1 MSEKVADAKVKLS
14 LEDKLTAPLKHLQ
27 KKFDTLSK
35 TLSHRLSIPRFSAA
49 VKNMT
54 KSLHGV
60 QSALGVAASRA
71 SLFTGVLGLAGGGL
85 IASVTAI
92 TMKTMHLGDSLHHA
106 SRHLGMSVTALQ
118 LWGDAADNSGY
129 SAELFQQS
137 LATLNRRSA
146 QAYAGQK
153 RGIMGFEALGISVKN
168 ASGKLKSNS
177 VLLEEITD
185 KMSKMKNQAQR
196 QHIAALLFGGDGK
209 EMAAMLAQGM
219 APIKELF
226 AKARKGKWLIG
237 ADVARYAA
245 DLSDKMGAF
254 KKKIGGIASFIGARF
269 MPVIND
275 MIDAFSRL
283 IDENRDLIQT
293 TVASWAKTLRK
304 VFNDL
309 LNPTSDLRKGIR
321 DLTERIK
328 GWVCWM
334 EPLIGEITLLKVG
347 LVALGSFIFGPLIA
361 ALAAMSA
368 AFVMLGYTIMTTPIG
383 WILGGIALLVGAGYL
398 LYKNWDKINGWLAT
412 SLTVVGAVVIRLAV
426 AFAGPL
432 FSAIGSVCSAFMRL
446 IATLMRF
453 IATLG
458 KSLFS
463 KIVAADKAFIGL
475 ARTLGQSLL
484 SATRTVCSAF
494 MKLAVTLARTLFSAL
509 VSVSSALLSL
519 AATLISSLLSAL
531 TAAASAFISLG
542 IAIMTTPIGWIIGG
556 IAALVGAGY
565 LLYKNWDTVVN
576 FISKLWDSFAS
587 LCSNVFG
594 KLFTLFKNFSPLA
607 WIAKKINALIEWL
620 FGVDLMEAGAHLIGS
635 LWDGIK
641 SQWNALSEW
650 FSGMISKLTSW
661 MPNWMKKKLGFNVSI
676 NKTST
681 ETIKTF
687 TDETNARAKRML
699 DTVAVTNTPPEK
711 RKSGFN
717 TSVVETGQMQ
727 ATNKVG
733 AFKAPKP
740 ITVHKAVEVDARV
753 TITNLNISVPNG
765 LKNEIRDAVNQALE
779 RYAKQQ
785 RLAIA
790 SSLSD

>member
-14 LEDKLTAPLKHLQ
+14 LEDKLTAPLKRVQERFQ
-27 KKFDTLSK
+27 KLSHTLSM
-35 TLSHRLSIPRFSAA
+35 PRFSAA
-49 VKNMT
+49 IKNMT

-60 QSALGVAASRA
+60 QGALSTAASRA
-71 SLFTGVLGLAGGGL
+71 SVFTGALGLAGGGL
-85 IASVTAI
+85 VASVTAL

-106 SRHLGMSVTALQ
+106 SRHLGMSVASLQ

-153 RGIMGFEALGISVKN
+153 RGIMGFEALGISVKD

-177 VLLEEITD
+177 ALLEEITD
-185 KMSKMKNQAQR
+185 KMSEMKNQAQR

-245 DLSDKMGAF
+245 DLSDKLGAF
-254 KKKIGGIASFIGARF
+254 KKKIGGITSFIGARF
-269 MPVIND
+269 MPILND
-275 MIDAFSRL
+275 MIDAFSKL
-283 IDENRDLIQT
+283 IDENRVLIQT
-293 TVASWAKTLRK
+293 TVAGWAKNLRK

-309 LNPTSDLRKGIR
+309 LNPTSDLRRGIS

-328 GWVCWM
+328 GWFQWL

-361 ALAAMSA
+361 SLAAAGA
-368 AFVMLGYTIMTTPIG
+368 AFVTLGYTLMTTPIG
-383 WILGGIALLVGAGYL
+383 WLIGGITALFV
-398 LYKNWDKINGWLAT
+398 LYKYWDKLNGW
-412 SLTVVGAVVIRLAV
+412 
-426 AFAGPL
+426 
-432 FSAIGSVCSAFMRL
+432 
-446 IATLMRF
+446 
-453 IATLG
+453 
-458 KSLFS
+458 
-463 KIVAADKAFIGL
+463 VAA
-475 ARTLGQSLL
+475 
-484 SATRTVCSAF
+484 
-494 MKLAVTLARTLFSAL
+494 
-509 VSVSSALLSL
+509 SL
-519 AATLISSLLSAL
+519 AAVGVVLIASAIPAI
-531 TAAASAFISLG
+531 AAVGSAFISLG
-542 IAIMTTPIGWIIGG
+542 VAIMTTPIGWIIGG

-576 FISKLWDSFAS
+576 FISKLWESFAS
-587 LCSNVFG
+587 LFSNVFN
-594 KLFTLFKNFSPLA
+594 KLFTLFKKFSPLY
-607 WIAKKINALIEWL
+607 WIAKKINELIKWL
-620 FGVDLMEAGAHLIGS
+620 FGVDLMEAGANLING
-635 LWDGIK
+635 LWEGIK
-641 SQWNALSEW
+641 SKWQELSEW
-650 FSGMISKLTSW
+650 FNGMTSKLTSW
-661 MPNWMKKKLGFNVSI
+661 IPGWGGKKSEFKATI

-681 ETIKTF
+681 QTIKTF
-687 TDETNARAKRML
+687 ANETNARVKRMVGTAIVPNIL
-699 DTVAVTNTPPEK
+699 SGK
-711 RKSGFN
+711 GKSGFN
-717 TSVVETGQMQ
+717 TGIVETGHIETPN
-727 ATNKVG
+727 AKVS
-733 AFKAPKP
+733 AFKVSKP
-740 ITVHKAVEVDARV
+740 ITVHKPVEIDARV

-765 LKNEIRDAVNQALE
+765 LKDEIRDAVNQALE

>member
-14 LEDKLTAPLKHLQ
+14 LEDELTTPLKRVQ
-27 KKFDTLSK
+27 KQFNTLSK
-35 TLSHRLSIPRFSAA
+35 TLSHSLGIPRFSAA

-60 QSALGVAASRA
+60 QSALSTAASRA
-71 SLFTGVLGLAGGGL
+71 SVFTGVLGLAGGGL
-85 IASVTAI
+85 VASVAAL
-92 TMKTMHLGDSLHHA
+92 TMKTMHLGDSLYHA
-106 SRHLGMSVTALQ
+106 SHHLNMSVASLQ
-118 LWGDAADNSGY
+118 LWGDAADNSGT

-137 LATLNRRSA
+137 LAVLNRRSA

-153 RGIMGFEALGISVKN
+153 RGMMGFEALGISVKN
-168 ASGKLKSNS
+168 TSGKLKSTS

-185 KMSKMKNQAQR
+185 KMSKMKSQAQR

-209 EMAAMLAQGM
+209 EMATMLAQGM

-245 DLSDKMGAF
+245 DLSDKLGAF

-275 MIDAFSRL
+275 MIDGFSKL

-293 TVASWAKTLRK
+293 TVASWAKTLKK
-304 VFNDL
+304 VLNDL
-309 LNPTSDLRKGIR
+309 LNPTSDLRKGIS

-328 GWVCWM
+328 GWFQWL
-334 EPLIGEITLLKVG
+334 EPLIGEITLFKVG

-361 ALAAMSA
+361 ALAAAGA
-368 AFVMLGYTIMTTPIG
+368 AFVSLGITIMTTPIG
-383 WILGGIALLVGAGYL
+383 WLMGGIAALFV
-398 LYKNWDKINGWLAT
+398 LYQYWDKLNGWVAASLAA
-412 SLTVVGAVVIRLAV
+412 VGAV
-426 AFAGPL
+426 
-432 FSAIGSVCSAFMRL
+432 L
-446 IATLMRF
+446 IA
-453 IATLG
+453 
-458 KSLFS
+458 SL
-463 KIVAADKAFIGL
+463 IPAI
-475 ARTLGQSLL
+475 T
-484 SATRTVCSAF
+484 
-494 MKLAVTLARTLFSAL
+494 AVS
-509 VSVSSALLSL
+509 
-519 AATLISSLLSAL
+519 
-531 TAAASAFISLG
+531 SAFISLG

-556 IAALVGAGY
+556 IAALVAAGY
-565 LLYKNWDTVVN
+565 LLYKHWDTVIS
-576 FISKLWDSFAS
+576 FISKLWDSFYS
-587 LCSNVFG
+587 LCSNVFNN
-594 KLFTLFKNFSPLA
+594 LLTFFKNFSPLT
-607 WIAKKINALIEWL
+607 WISKKINELIEWL
-620 FGVDLMEAGAHLIGS
+620 FGVDLMEIGS
-635 LWDGIK
+635 NLINGLWEGIK
-641 SQWNALSEW
+641 SKWDDLYNG
-650 FSGMISKLTSW
+650 FGNMMKKLTSW
-661 MPNWMKKKLGFNVSI
+661 MPNWVKEKLGFNVSI
-676 NKTST
+676 DKTST
-681 ETIKTF
+681 QTIKTF
-687 TDETNARAKRML
+687 TEETNARAKKMV
-699 DTVAVTNTPPEK
+699 DTVVVTNTPPEK

-740 ITVHKAVEVDARV
+740 ITVHKPVEVDARV

-765 LKNEIRDAVNQALE
+765 LKDEIRDAVNQALE

>member
-54 KSLHGV
+54 SSLKGV
-60 QSALGVAASRA
+60 QSALGTAASRA
-71 SLFTGVLGLAGGGL
+71 SVFTGVLGLAGGGL
-85 IASVTAI
+85 VASVTAL

-106 SRHLGMSVTALQ
+106 SRHLGMSVASLQ
-118 LWGDAADNSGY
+118 LWGDAADNSGT

-177 VLLEEITD
+177 ALLEEITD

-209 EMAAMLAQGM
+209 EMASMLAQGM

-245 DLSDKMGAF
+245 DLSDKLGAF

-275 MIDAFSRL
+275 MVDGFSKL

-309 LNPTSDLRKGIR
+309 LNPTSDLRKGIS

-328 GWVCWM
+328 GWFQWL
-334 EPLIGEITLLKVG
+334 EPLIGEITLFKVG

-361 ALAAMSA
+361 ALAAVGT
-368 AFVMLGYTIMTTPIG
+368 AFVSLGITIMTTPIG
-383 WILGGIALLVGAGYL
+383 WLMGGIAALFV
-398 LYKNWDKINGWLAT
+398 LYQYWDKLNGWVAASLAA
-412 SLTVVGAVVIRLAV
+412 VGAV
-426 AFAGPL
+426 
-432 FSAIGSVCSAFMRL
+432 L
-446 IATLMRF
+446 IASVIPAIT
-453 IATLG
+453 
-458 KSLFS
+458 
-463 KIVAADKAFIGL
+463 
-475 ARTLGQSLL
+475 
-484 SATRTVCSAF
+484 
-494 MKLAVTLARTLFSAL
+494 AVG
-509 VSVSSALLSL
+509 
-519 AATLISSLLSAL
+519 
-531 TAAASAFISLG
+531 SAFISLG
-542 IAIMTTPIGWIIGG
+542 VAIMTTPIGWIMAG
-556 IAALVGAGY
+556 IAALIGIGY
-565 LLYKNWDTVVN
+565 LLYKNWDTVMN
-576 FISKLWDSFAS
+576 FLRNLLSSLAN
-587 LCSNVFG
+587 LCSNIFSN
-594 KLFTLFKNFSPLA
+594 LFSLFKKFSPLS
-607 WIAKKINALIEWL
+607 WIAKGINALIKWL
-620 FGVDLMEAGAHLIGS
+620 LGVDLMEAGSNLING
-635 LWDGIK
+635 LWEGIK
-641 SQWNALSEW
+641 SKWGDLYNG
-650 FSGMISKLTSW
+650 FGNMMKKLTSW
-661 MPNWMKKKLGFNVSI
+661 MPNWVKEKLGFNVSI
-676 NKTST
+676 DKTST
-681 ETIKTF
+681 QTIKTF
-687 TDETNARAKRML
+687 TEETNTQAKRML
-699 DTVAVTNTPPEK
+699 DTVVVTNTPPEK

-740 ITVHKAVEVDARV
+740 ITVHKPVEVDARV

-765 LKNEIRDAVNQALE
+765 LKDEIRDAVNQALE

>member
-60 QSALGVAASRA
+60 QGALGTAASRA
-71 SLFTGVLGLAGGGL
+71 SVFTGVLGLAGGGL
-85 IASVTAI
+85 VASLTAV
-92 TMKTMHLGDSLHHA
+92 TMKTMHMGDSLHHA
-106 SRHLGMSVTALQ
+106 SRHLGMSVAALQ

-146 QAYAGQK
+146 QAYAGQQ

-177 VLLEEITD
+177 TLLEEITD

-196 QHIAALLFGGDGK
+196 QHIASLLFGGDGK

-237 ADVARYAA
+237 ADVAQYAA
-245 DLSDKMGAF
+245 DLSDKLGAF
-254 KKKIGGIASFIGARF
+254 KKKIGGISSFIGARF

-275 MIDAFSRL
+275 MIDAFSKL

-293 TVASWAKTLRK
+293 TVTGWAKTLK
-304 VFNDL
+304 KALKDL
-309 LNPTSDLRKGIR
+309 FNPTSDLRKGIS

-328 GWVCWM
+328 GWFQWM
-334 EPLIGEITLLKVG
+334 EPLIGEITLFKVG
-347 LVALGSFIFGPLIA
+347 IVALGSFIFGPLIA
-361 ALAAMSA
+361 ALTAAGA
-368 AFVMLGYTIMTTPIG
+368 AFVTLGYTLMTTPIG
-383 WILGGIALLVGAGYL
+383 WLIGGIAALIV
-398 LYKNWDKINGWLAT
+398 LYKYWDKLNGWVAASLAA
-412 SLTVVGAVVIRLAV
+412 VGAVLIGAFISAMAPAASAV
-426 AFAGPL
+426 AG
-432 FSAIGSVCSAFMRL
+432 
-446 IATLMRF
+446 
-453 IATLG
+453 
-458 KSLFS
+458 
-463 KIVAADKAFIGL
+463 
-475 ARTLGQSLL
+475 
-484 SATRTVCSAF
+484 
-494 MKLAVTLARTLFSAL
+494 LAVTLVA
-509 VSVSSALLSL
+509 SL
-519 AATLISSLLSAL
+519 IPAI
-531 TAAASAFISLG
+531 TAVGSAFISLG
-542 IAIMTTPIGWIIGG
+542 IAIMTTPIGWIAGG
-556 IAALVGAGY
+556 IAALVGVGY
-565 LLYKNWDTVVN
+565 LLYKNWDTVVS
-576 FISKLWDSFAS
+576 FISNLWNSFAS
-587 LCSNVFG
+587 LCCNVFNN
-594 KLFTLFKNFSPLA
+594 LLTLFKNFSPLS
-607 WIAKKINALIEWL
+607 WISKKINELIEWL
-620 FGVDLMEAGAHLIGS
+620 FGIDLMEVGSNLING

-641 SQWNALSEW
+641 SKWNALSDW
-650 FSGMISKLTSW
+650 LSGMISKLTSW
-661 MPNWMKKKLGFNVSI
+661 MPNWMKEKLGFNVSI

-681 ETIKTF
+681 LTIKTF
-687 TDETNARAKRML
+687 TNETNARAKKML
-699 DTVAVTNTPPEK
+699 DTAVVTNTPPEK

-740 ITVHKAVEVDARV
+740 ITVHKPVEVDARV
-753 TITNLNISVPNG
+753 TITNLNISVPNS

-779 RYAKQQ
+779 RHAKQQ
-785 RLAIA
+785 RLAIT

>member
-14 LEDKLTAPLKHLQ
+14 LEDKLTAPLKRVQ

-35 TLSHRLSIPRFSAA
+35 TLSHSLGIPRFSAA

-71 SLFTGVLGLAGGGL
+71 SVFTGVLGLAGGGL
-85 IASVTAI
+85 VASVAAL

-106 SRHLGMSVTALQ
+106 SRHLGMSVASLQ

-177 VLLEEITD
+177 ALLEEITD

-209 EMAAMLAQGM
+209 EMATMLAQGM

-245 DLSDKMGAF
+245 DLSDKLGAF

-275 MIDAFSRL
+275 MIDGFSKL

-293 TVASWAKTLRK
+293 TVASWAKTLKK
-304 VFNDL
+304 VLNDL
-309 LNPTSDLRKGIR
+309 LNPTSDLRKGIS

-328 GWVCWM
+328 GWFQWL
-334 EPLIGEITLLKVG
+334 EPLIGEITLFKVG

-361 ALAAMSA
+361 ALAAVGT
-368 AFVMLGYTIMTTPIG
+368 AFVTLGITIMTTPIG
-383 WILGGIALLVGAGYL
+383 WLIGGITALVGAGYL
-398 LYKNWDKINGWLAT
+398 LYKNWDKINGWLLT
-412 SLTVVGAVVIRLAV
+412 SLAIVSAVFIRLA
-426 AFAGPL
+426 FALSGPVL
-432 FSAIGSVCSAFMRL
+432 SAFTSVGSKITGL
-446 IATLMRF
+446 A
-453 IATLG
+453 ANLG
-458 KSLFS
+458 KSLLS
-463 KIVAADKAFIGL
+463 KIIAADKAFIRFS
-475 ARTLGQSLL
+475 ATLG
-484 SATRTVCSAF
+484 R
-494 MKLAVTLARTLFSAL
+494 
-509 VSVSSALLSL
+509 
-519 AATLISSLLSAL
+519 SLLSAL
-531 TAAASAFISLG
+531 ASAASAIAGLAVTLVASLIPAITAVSSAFISLG
-542 IAIMTTPIGWIIGG
+542 IAIMTTPIGWIMAG
-556 IAALVGAGY
+556 IAALVGVGY
-565 LLYKNWDTVVN
+565 LLYKNWDTVVS
-576 FISKLWDSFAS
+576 FISNLWNSFAS
-587 LCSNVFG
+587 LCSNVFNN
-594 KLFTLFKNFSPLA
+594 LLTLFKNFSPLS
-607 WIAKKINALIEWL
+607 WISKKINALIEWL
-620 FGVDLMEAGAHLIGS
+620 FSIDLMEAGSNLING
-635 LWDGIK
+635 LWEGIK
-641 SQWNALSEW
+641 SQWNALSDW
-650 FSGMISKLTSW
+650 FGGMISKLTSW

-681 ETIKTF
+681 QTIKTF
-687 TDETNARAKRML
+687 TNETNARAKKML
-699 DTVAVTNTPPEK
+699 DTVVVTNTPPEK

-740 ITVHKAVEVDARV
+740 ITVHKPVEVDARV
-753 TITNLNISVPNG
+753 TITNLNISV
-765 LKNEIRDAVNQALE
+765 
-779 RYAKQQ
+779 
-785 RLAIA
+785 
-790 SSLSD
+790 

>member
-14 LEDKLTAPLKHLQ
+14 LEDELTAPLKRVQ
-27 KKFDTLSK
+27 KQFNTLSK
-35 TLSHRLSIPRFSAA
+35 TLSHRMGIPRFSAA

-60 QSALGVAASRA
+60 QGALSTAASRA
-71 SLFTGVLGLAGGGL
+71 SVFTGVLGLAGGGL
-85 IASVTAI
+85 VASVTAL

-106 SRHLGMSVTALQ
+106 SHHLGMSVASLQ

-153 RGIMGFEALGISVKN
+153 RGMMGFEALGISVKN

-177 VLLEEITD
+177 LLLEEITE

-209 EMAAMLAQGM
+209 EMASMLAQGM

-245 DLSDKMGAF
+245 DLSDKLGAF
-254 KKKIGGIASFIGARF
+254 KKKIGGIANFLGARF

-275 MIDAFSRL
+275 MVDGFSKL

-304 VFNDL
+304 VLQDL
-309 LNPTSDLRKGIR
+309 LNPTSDLRKGIS

-328 GWVCWM
+328 GWFQWL
-334 EPLIGEITLLKVG
+334 EPLIGEITLFKVG

-361 ALAAMSA
+361 ALTAVGV
-368 AFVMLGYTIMTTPIG
+368 AFVSLGYTMMTTPIGWLIGGIATLAVLYKYWDKLNGWIAASLAVVGTILIGSFIAAMVPAASAVAGLAVSLVTSLIPAITAVGSAFISLGVAIMTTPIG
-383 WILGGIALLVGAGYL
+383 WILGGIA
-398 LYKNWDKINGWLAT
+398 
-412 SLTVVGAVVIRLAV
+412 
-426 AFAGPL
+426 
-432 FSAIGSVCSAFMRL
+432 
-446 IATLMRF
+446 
-453 IATLG
+453 
-458 KSLFS
+458 
-463 KIVAADKAFIGL
+463 
-475 ARTLGQSLL
+475 
-484 SATRTVCSAF
+484 
-494 MKLAVTLARTLFSAL
+494 AL
-509 VSVSSALLSL
+509 VA
-519 AATLISSLLSAL
+519 
-531 TAAASAFISLG
+531 
-542 IAIMTTPIGWIIGG
+542 
-556 IAALVGAGY
+556 AGY
-565 LLYKNWDTVVN
+565 LLYKNWDTVIS

-587 LCSNVFG
+587 LCSNAFNN
-594 KLFTLFKNFSPLA
+594 LLALFKNFSPLS
-607 WIAKKINALIEWL
+607 WISKKINELIEWL
-620 FGVDLMEAGAHLIGS
+620 FGVDLMEAGSNLING

-641 SQWNALSEW
+641 SKWNALSDW
-650 FSGMISKLTSW
+650 LSGMMSKLTSW
-661 MPNWMKKKLGFNVSI
+661 MPNWMKEKLGFNVSI

-681 ETIKTF
+681 QTIKTF
-687 TDETNARAKRML
+687 TEETNTRAKKML
-699 DTVAVTNTPPEK
+699 DTAVVTNTPPEK

-717 TSVVETGQMQ
+717 TGGVETKHME
-727 ATNKVG
+727 APNTKAG

-740 ITVHKAVEVDARV
+740 ITVHKPVEIDARV
-753 TITNLNISVPNG
+753 MISNLNISVPNG
-765 LKNEIRDAVNQALE
+765 LKDEIRNAVNQALE
-779 RYAKQQ
+779 HYAKQQ

>member
-1 MSEKVADAKVKLS
+1 MSEKTKVADAKVKLS

-27 KKFDTLSK
+27 KKIDTLSK
-35 TLSHRLSIPRFSAA
+35 TLSRKLSIPRFSAA

-54 KSLHGV
+54 SSLKGV
-60 QSALGVAASRA
+60 QSALSTAASRA
-71 SLFTGVLGLAGGGL
+71 SVFTNALGLTDDGL
-85 IASVTAI
+85 VASLISV

-106 SRHLGMSVTALQ
+106 SRHLGMSVASLQ
-118 LWGDAADNSGY
+118 LWGDAADNSGI

-153 RGIMGFEALGISVKN
+153 KGIMGFEALGISVKD

-177 VLLEEITD
+177 TLLEEITD
-185 KMSKMKNQAQR
+185 KMSKMKNQAKR

-275 MIDAFSRL
+275 MIDGFSRL

-293 TVASWAKTLRK
+293 TVAGWAKSVKK

-309 LNPTSDLRKGIR
+309 LNPTSDLRKGIS

-328 GWVCWM
+328 GWFQWM
-334 EPLIGEITLLKVG
+334 EPLIGEITLFKVG
-347 LVALGSFIFGPLIA
+347 LVALGSFIFGPLITS
-361 ALAAMSA
+361 LAVAGA
-368 AFVMLGYTIMTTPIG
+368 AFVTLGYTIMTTPIG
-383 WILGGIALLVGAGYL
+383 WLIGGIAALVV
-398 LYKNWDKINGWLAT
+398 LYKYWDKLNGLVAASLA
-412 SLTVVGAVVIRLAV
+412 VVGAVLTG
-426 AFAGPL
+426 AFISAMAPAA
-432 FSAIGSVCSAFMRL
+432 SAIAG
-446 IATLMRF
+446 
-453 IATLG
+453 
-458 KSLFS
+458 
-463 KIVAADKAFIGL
+463 
-475 ARTLGQSLL
+475 
-484 SATRTVCSAF
+484 
-494 MKLAVTLARTLFSAL
+494 LAVTLVA
-509 VSVSSALLSL
+509 SL
-519 AATLISSLLSAL
+519 IPAI
-531 TAAASAFISLG
+531 TAVGSAFISLG
-542 IAIMTTPIGWIIGG
+542 IAIMTTPIGWIMAG
-556 IAALVGAGY
+556 IAALVGVGY
-565 LLYKNWDTVVN
+565 LLYKNWDTVVS
-576 FISKLWDSFAS
+576 FISNLWNSFAS
-587 LCSNVFG
+587 LCSSVFN
-594 KLFTLFKNFSPLA
+594 KLLTLFKNFSPFS

-620 FGVDLMEAGAHLIGS
+620 FGVDLMGAGSNLIGS

-641 SQWNALSEW
+641 SQWNALSDW
-650 FSGMISKLTSW
+650 FGNKINQLTSW
-661 MPNWMKKKLGFNVSI
+661 IPGWGGKKSEFKATI

-681 ETIKTF
+681 QTIKTL
-687 TDETNARAKRML
+687 TDETNARAKRVV
-699 DTVAVTNTPPEK
+699 DTAVVTKTPSEE
-711 RKSGFN
+711 RMGGFN
-717 TSVVETGQMQ
+717 TGTVETRYMEPPKTQ
-727 ATNKVG
+727 VD
-733 AFKAPKP
+733 AFKVSKP
-740 ITVHKAVEVDARV
+740 ITVHKPVEVDASV

-765 LKNEIRDAVNQALE
+765 LKNEIRDAINQALE

>member
-1 MSEKVADAKVKLS
+1 MSEKVADAKVRLS

-35 TLSHRLSIPRFSAA
+35 TLSLRLSIPRFSAA

-71 SLFTGVLGLAGGGL
+71 SVFTGALGLAGGGL
-85 IASVTAI
+85 VASVTAL

-106 SRHLGMSVTALQ
+106 SHHLNMSVASLQ
-118 LWGDAADNSGY
+118 LWGDAADNSGT

-137 LATLNRRSA
+137 LAVLNRRSA

-153 RGIMGFEALGISVKN
+153 RGMMGFEALGISVKN
-168 ASGKLKSNS
+168 TSGKLKSTS

-185 KMSKMKNQAQR
+185 KMSKMKSQAQR

-209 EMAAMLAQGM
+209 EMATMLAQGM

-275 MIDAFSRL
+275 MIDGFSRL
-283 IDENRDLIQT
+283 IDENRNLIQT
-293 TVASWAKTLRK
+293 TVASWAKTLKK

-309 LNPTSDLRKGIR
+309 LNPTSDLRKGIS

-328 GWVCWM
+328 GWFQWL
-334 EPLIGEITLLKVG
+334 EPLIGEITLFKVG

-361 ALAAMSA
+361 ALAAAGA
-368 AFVMLGYTIMTTPIG
+368 AFVTLGYTIMTTPIG
-383 WILGGIALLVGAGYL
+383 WLIGGIAVLAA
-398 LYKNWDKINGWLAT
+398 LYKYWDELNGWVAASLAA
-412 SLTVVGAVVIRLAV
+412 VGAVLTGAFIAAMVPAASAV
-426 AFAGPL
+426 A
-432 FSAIGSVCSAFMRL
+432 
-446 IATLMRF
+446 
-453 IATLG
+453 
-458 KSLFS
+458 
-463 KIVAADKAFIGL
+463 GL
-475 ARTLGQSLL
+475 A
-484 SATRTVCSAF
+484 
-494 MKLAVTLARTLFSAL
+494 
-509 VSVSSALLSL
+509 LSL
-519 AATLISSLLSAL
+519 VASLIPAI
-531 TAAASAFISLG
+531 TAVGSAFISLG
-542 IAIMTTPIGWIIGG
+542 IAIMTTPIGWIAGG
-556 IAALVGAGY
+556 IAALVGVGY
-565 LLYKNWDTVVN
+565 LLYKNWDTVVS
-576 FISKLWDSFAS
+576 FISNLWNSFAS
-587 LCSNVFG
+587 LCSNVFNN
-594 KLFTLFKNFSPLA
+594 LLTLFKNFSPLS
-607 WIAKKINALIEWL
+607 WISKKINELIEWL
-620 FGVDLMEAGAHLIGS
+620 FGVDLMEVGSNLING

-641 SQWNALSEW
+641 SKWNALSDW
-650 FSGMISKLTSW
+650 LSGMMSKLTSW
-661 MPNWMKKKLGFNVSI
+661 MPNWMKEKLGFNVSI

-687 TDETNARAKRML
+687 TDETNARAKKMV
-699 DTVAVTNTPPEK
+699 DTVVVTNTPPEK

-733 AFKAPKP
+733 A
-740 ITVHKAVEVDARV
+740 
-753 TITNLNISVPNG
+753 
-765 LKNEIRDAVNQALE
+765 
-779 RYAKQQ
+779 
-785 RLAIA
+785 
-790 SSLSD
+790 

>member
-35 TLSHRLSIPRFSAA
+35 TLSHSLGIPRFSAA

-71 SLFTGVLGLAGGGL
+71 SVFTGVLGLAGGGL
-85 IASVTAI
+85 VASVAAL
-92 TMKTMHLGDSLHHA
+92 TMKTMHLGDSLYHA
-106 SRHLGMSVTALQ
+106 SHHLNMSVASLQ
-118 LWGDAADNSGY
+118 LWGDAADNSGT

-137 LATLNRRSA
+137 LAVLNRRSA

-153 RGIMGFEALGISVKN
+153 RGMMGFEALGISVKN
-168 ASGKLKSNS
+168 TSGKLKSTS

-185 KMSKMKNQAQR
+185 KMSKMKSQAQR

-209 EMAAMLAQGM
+209 EMATMLAQGM

-245 DLSDKMGAF
+245 DLSDKLGAF

-275 MIDAFSRL
+275 MIDGFSKL

-293 TVASWAKTLRK
+293 TVASWAKTLKK
-304 VFNDL
+304 VLNDL
-309 LNPTSDLRKGIR
+309 LNPTSDLRKGIS

-328 GWVCWM
+328 GWFQWL
-334 EPLIGEITLLKVG
+334 EPLIGEITLFKVG

-361 ALAAMSA
+361 ALAAVGT
-368 AFVMLGYTIMTTPIG
+368 AFVSLGITIMTTPIG
-383 WILGGIALLVGAGYL
+383 WLMGGIAALFV
-398 LYKNWDKINGWLAT
+398 LYQYWDKLNGWVAASLAA
-412 SLTVVGAVVIRLAV
+412 VGAVLTGAFIAAMVPAASAV
-426 AFAGPL
+426 A
-432 FSAIGSVCSAFMRL
+432 
-446 IATLMRF
+446 
-453 IATLG
+453 
-458 KSLFS
+458 
-463 KIVAADKAFIGL
+463 GL
-475 ARTLGQSLL
+475 A
-484 SATRTVCSAF
+484 
-494 MKLAVTLARTLFSAL
+494 
-509 VSVSSALLSL
+509 LSL
-519 AATLISSLLSAL
+519 VASLIPAI
-531 TAAASAFISLG
+531 TAVSSAFISLG
-542 IAIMTTPIGWIIGG
+542 IAIMTTPIGWIAGG
-556 IAALVGAGY
+556 IAALVAAGY
-565 LLYKNWDTVVN
+565 LLYKHWDTVIS
-576 FISKLWDSFAS
+576 FISKLWDSFYS
-587 LCSNVFG
+587 LCSNVFNN
-594 KLFTLFKNFSPLA
+594 LLTLFKNFSPLS
-607 WIAKKINALIEWL
+607 WISKKINALIEWL
-620 FGVDLMEAGAHLIGS
+620 FGINLMEAGTNLING

-641 SQWNALSEW
+641 SKWDDLYNG
-650 FSGMISKLTSW
+650 FGNMMKKLTSW
-661 MPNWMKKKLGFNVSI
+661 MPNWMKEKLGFNVSI

-681 ETIKTF
+681 QTIKTF
-687 TDETNARAKRML
+687 TDDTNARAKKMV
-699 DTVAVTNTPPEK
+699 DTVVVTNTPPEK

-717 TSVVETGQMQ
+717 TSVVETGQTQ

-740 ITVHKAVEVDARV
+740 ITVHKPVEVDARV

-765 LKNEIRDAVNQALE
+765 LKDEIRDAVNQALE

>member
-1 MSEKVADAKVKLS
+1 MSEKVADAKVRLS

-35 TLSHRLSIPRFSAA
+35 TLSLRLSIPRFSAA

-54 KSLHGV
+54 SSLKGV

-71 SLFTGVLGLAGGGL
+71 SVFTGALGLAGGGL
-85 IASVTAI
+85 VASVTAL

-106 SRHLGMSVTALQ
+106 SRHLGMSVASLQ

-153 RGIMGFEALGISVKN
+153 RGMMGFEALGISVKN

-177 VLLEEITD
+177 ALLEEITD

-275 MIDAFSRL
+275 MIDGFSRL

-309 LNPTSDLRKGIR
+309 LNPTSDLRRGIS

-328 GWVCWM
+328 GWFRWL
-334 EPLIGEITLLKVG
+334 EPLIGEITLFKVG

-361 ALAAMSA
+361 ALAAAGA
-368 AFVMLGYTIMTTPIG
+368 AFVTLGYTIMTTPIG
-383 WILGGIALLVGAGYL
+383 WLIGGIAALFV
-398 LYKNWDKINGWLAT
+398 LYQYWDKLNGWVAASLAA
-412 SLTVVGAVVIRLAV
+412 VGAVLTG
-426 AFAGPL
+426 AFISAMAPAA
-432 FSAIGSVCSAFMRL
+432 SAIA
-446 IATLMRF
+446 
-453 IATLG
+453 
-458 KSLFS
+458 
-463 KIVAADKAFIGL
+463 GL
-475 ARTLGQSLL
+475 AITLVASLIP
-484 SATRTVCSAF
+484 AIT
-494 MKLAVTLARTLFSAL
+494 AVG
-509 VSVSSALLSL
+509 
-519 AATLISSLLSAL
+519 
-531 TAAASAFISLG
+531 SAFISLG
-542 IAIMTTPIGWIIGG
+542 IAIMTTPIGWIAGG
-556 IAALVGAGY
+556 IAALVGVGY
-565 LLYKNWDTVVN
+565 LLYKNWDTVVS
-576 FISKLWDSFAS
+576 FISNLWNSFAS
-587 LCSNVFG
+587 LCSNVFNN
-594 KLFTLFKNFSPLA
+594 LLTLFKNFSPLS
-607 WIAKKINALIEWL
+607 WISKKINALIEWL
-620 FGVDLMEAGAHLIGS
+620 FGINLMEAGSNLING
-635 LWDGIK
+635 LWEGIK

-681 ETIKTF
+681 QTIKTF
-687 TDETNARAKRML
+687 TNETNARAKKML
-699 DTVAVTNTPPEK
+699 GTVVVTNTPPEK

-740 ITVHKAVEVDARV
+740 ITVHKPVEVDARV

-765 LKNEIRDAVNQALE
+765 LKDEIRDAVNQALE

>member
-54 KSLHGV
+54 SSLKGV
-60 QSALGVAASRA
+60 QGALSTAASRA
-71 SLFTGVLGLAGGGL
+71 SVFTGALGLAGGGL
-85 IASVTAI
+85 VASVTAI

-106 SRHLGMSVTALQ
+106 SRHLGMSVASLQ

-177 VLLEEITD
+177 ALLEEITD

-237 ADVARYAA
+237 ADVAHYAA

-275 MIDAFSRL
+275 MIDGFSRL

-293 TVASWAKTLRK
+293 TVASWAKTIKK

-309 LNPTSDLRKGIR
+309 LNPTSDLRKGIS

-328 GWVCWM
+328 SWFQWM
-334 EPLIGEITLLKVG
+334 EPLIGEITLFKVG
-347 LVALGSFIFGPLIA
+347 LVALGSFIFDPLITS
-361 ALAAMSA
+361 LAVAGA
-368 AFVMLGYTIMTTPIG
+368 AFVTLGYTIMTTPIGWLIGGIAAIVVLYKYWDKLNGWVAASLAAVGVVLIASVIPAITAVGSAFISLGIAIMTTPIG

-398 LYKNWDKINGWLAT
+398 LYKNWD
-412 SLTVVGAVVIRLAV
+412 TVIS
-426 AFAGPL
+426 F
-432 FSAIGSVCSAFMRL
+432 
-446 IATLMRF
+446 
-453 IATLG
+453 LG
-458 KSLFS
+458 
-463 KIVAADKAFIGL
+463 
-475 ARTLGQSLL
+475 
-484 SATRTVCSAF
+484 
-494 MKLAVTLARTLFSAL
+494 
-509 VSVSSALLSL
+509 
-519 AATLISSLLSAL
+519 
-531 TAAASAFISLG
+531 
-542 IAIMTTPIGWIIGG
+542 
-556 IAALVGAGY
+556 
-565 LLYKNWDTVVN
+565 
-576 FISKLWDSFAS
+576 KLWDSFSS
-587 LCSNVFG
+587 LCSNVFS
-594 KLFTLFKNFSPLA
+594 KLFTLFKNFSPLY
-607 WIAKKINALIEWL
+607 WIAKKINALIKWL
-620 FGVDLMEAGAHLIGS
+620 FGVDLMDAGANLIGS

-641 SQWNALSEW
+641 SKWQALSEW

-661 MPNWMKKKLGFNVSI
+661 MPNWVKEKLGFNVSI

-681 ETIKTF
+681 QTIKTF
-687 TDETNARAKRML
+687 TDETNARAKRMV
-699 DTVAVTNTPPEK
+699 DTAVVTKNPFEK

-717 TSVVETGQMQ
+717 TGTVETRHMEVPN
-727 ATNKVG
+727 AKVA

-740 ITVHKAVEVDARV
+740 ITVHKPVEVDARV

>member
-54 KSLHGV
+54 TSLHGV
-60 QSALGVAASRA
+60 QSALGTAANRA
-71 SLFTGVLGLAGGGL
+71 SVFTGALGLAGGGL
-85 IASVTAI
+85 VASLTAV
-92 TMKTMHLGDSLHHA
+92 TMKTMHMGDSLYHA
-106 SRHLGMSVTALQ
+106 SRHLGMSVTSLQ

-219 APIKELF
+219 EPIKELF
-226 AKARKGKWLIG
+226 AKAQKGKWLIG

-245 DLSDKMGAF
+245 DLSDKLGAF

-275 MIDAFSRL
+275 MIDGFSKL

-293 TVASWAKTLRK
+293 TVAGWARSVKK

-309 LNPTSDLRKGIR
+309 LNPTSDLRKSIS

-328 GWVCWM
+328 GWFRWL
-334 EPLIGEITLLKVG
+334 EPLIGEITVFKVG
-347 LVALGSFIFGPLIA
+347 LVAVGSFIFGPLIA
-361 ALAAMSA
+361 ALAAAGA
-368 AFVMLGYTIMTTPIG
+368 AFVTLGYAIMTTPIG
-383 WILGGIALLVGAGYL
+383 WILGGI
-398 LYKNWDKINGWLAT
+398 T
-412 SLTVVGAVVIRLAV
+412 
-426 AFAGPL
+426 
-432 FSAIGSVCSAFMRL
+432 
-446 IATLMRF
+446 
-453 IATLG
+453 
-458 KSLFS
+458 
-463 KIVAADKAFIGL
+463 
-475 ARTLGQSLL
+475 
-484 SATRTVCSAF
+484 
-494 MKLAVTLARTLFSAL
+494 AL
-509 VSVSSALLSL
+509 V
-519 AATLISSLLSAL
+519 AT
-531 TAAASAFISLG
+531 
-542 IAIMTTPIGWIIGG
+542 
-556 IAALVGAGY
+556 GY
-565 LLYKNWDTVVN
+565 LLYKNWDTVIS
-576 FISKLWDSFAS
+576 FISKLLDSFAS
-587 LCSNVFG
+587 LCSNVFDQ
-594 KLFTLFKNFSPLA
+594 LFTLFKNFSPLT
-607 WIAKKINALIEWL
+607 WIAKEINELIKWL
-620 FGVDLMEAGAHLIGS
+620 LGVDLMEAGANLING
-635 LWDGIK
+635 LWEGIK
-641 SQWNALSEW
+641 RKWDDLYNE
-650 FSGMISKLTSW
+650 FGNMMNGLTSW
-661 MPNWMKKKLGFNVSI
+661 MPNWMKEKLGFNVSI

-681 ETIKTF
+681 QTIKTF

-699 DTVAVTNTPPEK
+699 DTAMVPYSPSGRSKSSSNT
-711 RKSGFN
+711 G
-717 TSVVETGQMQ
+717 VVETGQMQ
-727 ATNKVG
+727 AKTVKVES
-733 AFKAPKP
+733 FKVPEP
-740 ITVHKAVEVDARV
+740 ITVHKPVEIDARV
-753 TITNLNISVPNG
+753 MISNLNISVPNG
-765 LKNEIRDAVNQALE
+765 LKDEIRAAVNQALE
-779 RYAKQQ
+779 HYAKQQ
-785 RLAIA
+785 RFAIA

>member
-1 MSEKVADAKVKLS
+1 MSEKVADAKVRLS

-35 TLSHRLSIPRFSAA
+35 TLSHSLGIPRFSAA

-71 SLFTGVLGLAGGGL
+71 SVFTGVLGLAGGGL
-85 IASVTAI
+85 VASLTAV
-92 TMKTMHLGDSLHHA
+92 TMKTMHMGDSLHHA
-106 SRHLGMSVTALQ
+106 SHHLGMSVTALQ

-153 RGIMGFEALGISVKN
+153 RGMMGFEALGISVKN

-177 VLLEEITD
+177 VLLEEITE

-196 QHIAALLFGGDGK
+196 QRIAALLFGGDGK
-209 EMAAMLAQGM
+209 EMAAMLSQGM

-245 DLSDKMGAF
+245 DLSDKLGAF
-254 KKKIGGIASFIGARF
+254 KKKIGGIASFIGTRF

-275 MIDAFSRL
+275 MIDAFSKL

-293 TVASWAKTLRK
+293 TVASWAKTLK
-304 VFNDL
+304 QVLQDL
-309 LNPTSDLRKGIR
+309 LNPTSDLRKGIS

-328 GWVCWM
+328 GWFRWL
-334 EPLIGEITLLKVG
+334 EPLIGEITLLKIG

-361 ALAAMSA
+361 ALAAVGV
-368 AFVMLGYTIMTTPIG
+368 AFVSLGYAMMTTPIG
-383 WILGGIALLVGAGYL
+383 WLIGGIVALVV
-398 LYKNWDKINGWLAT
+398 LYKYWHKLNGWMAASLAA
-412 SLTVVGAVVIRLAV
+412 VGAVLTVAFISAMAPATSAVAGLAV
-426 AFAGPL
+426 SLVASLIP
-432 FSAIGSVCSAFMRL
+432 AI
-446 IATLMRF
+446 T
-453 IATLG
+453 
-458 KSLFS
+458 
-463 KIVAADKAFIGL
+463 
-475 ARTLGQSLL
+475 
-484 SATRTVCSAF
+484 
-494 MKLAVTLARTLFSAL
+494 AVG
-509 VSVSSALLSL
+509 
-519 AATLISSLLSAL
+519 
-531 TAAASAFISLG
+531 SAFISLG
-542 IAIMTTPIGWIIGG
+542 IAIMTTPIGWIMAG

-565 LLYKNWDTVVN
+565 LLYKNWDTVMN
-576 FISKLWDSFAS
+576 FLRNLWNSLAN
-587 LCSNVFG
+587 LCSNVFS
-594 KLFTLFKNFSPLA
+594 KLFTLFKNFSPLS

-620 FGVDLMEAGAHLIGS
+620 FGVNLMDAGAHLIGG

-641 SQWNALSEW
+641 SKWNALSDW
-650 FSGMISKLTSW
+650 FSGMINTLTSW
-661 MPNWMKKKLGFNVSI
+661 MPNWMREKLGFSATIDKN
-676 NKTST
+676 ST
-681 ETIKTF
+681 QTIKTF

-699 DTVAVTNTPPEK
+699 ETATVSNAPSGK
-711 RKSGFN
+711 GKSGFN
-717 TSVVETGQMQ
+717 TGIVETGQMQ
-727 ATNKVG
+727 ATNVKVES
-733 AFKAPKP
+733 FKVPEP
-740 ITVHKAVEVDARV
+740 IMVHKPTEVNAPI
-753 TITNLNISVPNG
+753 TITNLNISGGNG
-765 LKNEIRDAVNQALE
+765 SPQDIHAAVSQALE
-779 RYAKQQ
+779 RHAKQQ